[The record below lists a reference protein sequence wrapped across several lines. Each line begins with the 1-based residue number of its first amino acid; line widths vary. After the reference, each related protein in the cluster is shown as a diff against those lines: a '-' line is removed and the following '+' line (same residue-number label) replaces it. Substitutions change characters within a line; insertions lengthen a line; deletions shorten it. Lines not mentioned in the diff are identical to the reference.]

1 MRFRADL
8 IYDEVYFVST
18 YEHANRTVTREDT
31 KLESIRFL
39 PTKVHGGLDYL
50 VGIALIL
57 APNIFQFAGIG
68 GAAVLIPRVL
78 GVVLI
83 VYSLVTRYEW
93 GVIKLISMPYHL
105 MIDFLAALF
114 LALSPF
120 LFGFSNKALN
130 AWLPHVVV
138 GVVVVAVVIVSRTQP
153 GSSMATR
160 VTAA

>member
-1 MRFRADL
+1 M
-8 IYDEVYFVST
+8 
-18 YEHANRTVTREDT
+18 
-31 KLESIRFL
+31 ESIRFL
-39 PTKVHGGLDYL
+39 PTKVHGALDYV

-57 APNIFQFAGIG
+57 APNIFQFAEVG

-78 GVVLI
+78 GVALI
-83 VYSLVTRYEW
+83 VYSLITRYEW

-120 LFGFSNKALN
+120 LFGFSNKEPN

-138 GVVVVAVVIVSRTQP
+138 GIAVLLVVVVSKTRP
-153 GSSMATR
+153 GNSMATR
-160 VTAA
+160 VTTG

>member
-1 MRFRADL
+1 
-8 IYDEVYFVST
+8 V
-18 YEHANRTVTREDT
+18 
-31 KLESIRFL
+31 ESIRFL
-39 PTKVHGGLDYL
+39 PTKVHGALDYV

-57 APNIFQFAGIG
+57 APNIFQFADVG

-78 GVVLI
+78 GVALI
-83 VYSLVTRYEW
+83 VYSLITRYEW

-120 LFGFSNKALN
+120 LFGFSNKEPN

-138 GVVVVAVVIVSRTQP
+138 GIAVLLVVVVSKTRP
-153 GSSMATR
+153 GNSMATR
-160 VTAA
+160 VTTG